1 MRRVTLHPGNEPAPL
16 AYRLAE
22 ATYELHA
29 ALERHLHDTLVE
41 LDLTIPL
48 SDAIWQLD
56 PKLGPVSRRELAER
70 LQCDPSNVTFL
81 VDRLESRG
89 LLTRA
94 RARSDRRIKALAHAR
109 RRRSARPP
117 DRNDRRLLD
126 VHEPDPRP
134 AETAGRPAPTR
145 RRPPAV
151 IALRLHRPQAV
162 SLFAS
167 AATGRR
173 TCKPRVGGTLPRR
186 A

>member
-89 LLTRA
+89 RLTRA
-94 RARSDRRIKALAHAR
+94 RARSDRRIKALALTPAGIELR
-109 RRRSARPP
+109 
-117 DRNDRRLLD
+117 DRLIATIADSSMFTSLTRAQQKQLADLLQ
-126 VHEPDPRP
+126 R
-134 AETAGRPAPTR
+134 AAG
-145 RRPPAV
+145 
-151 IALRLHRPQAV
+151 LRQSSR
-162 SLFAS
+162 
-167 AATGRR
+167 
-173 TCKPRVGGTLPRR
+173 
-186 A
+186 